1 MCIRDRL
8 LTHKQIKGFLN
19 LLVLAYICVAVCLQI
34 VVDETQIDLF
44 QQVTDSVDRVHV
56 DVQTLRQINII
67 VEKYVI

>member
-1 MCIRDRL
+1 M
-8 LTHKQIKGFLN
+8 
-19 LLVLAYICVAVCLQI
+19 AVCLQI

-67 VEKYVI
+67 VEKYVIWHELSCGIFYFVSVANVH